1 MMLISIRKSIQLL
14 KNEHMIFYP
23 TESVFGLGCDPENE
37 NAVHKVL
44 FIKNRN
50 INKGFI
56 LVSHNYNQVEHYI
69 EYSRL
74 KICKQQLFSYWKNM
88 NTVLLPSKNSVPYWI
103 TGSSNLIAIR
113 ISKHSVIKSICIR
126 FGKPIISTSANIS
139 GKSPCKTLL
148 ELKEQFG
155 NTINIVRGSLGK
167 NKNPSNIIN
176 ANTQEY
182 IRYE

>member
-1 MMLISIRKSIQLL
+1 MLISIRKSIQLL
-14 KNEHMIFYP
+14 KKKNIIFYP
-23 TESVFGLGCDPENE
+23 TESVFGLGCDPENKS
-37 NAVHKVL
+37 AVYKIL

-56 LVSHNYNQVEHYI
+56 LVAHNYNQVEHYI

-74 KICKQQLFSYWKNM
+74 KICKKQLFSYWKNM

-103 TGSSNLIAIR
+103 TGDSNLIAIR
-113 ISKHSVIKSICIR
+113 ISNHSVIKKICTR

-139 GKSPCKTLL
+139 GKTPCKTLL

-155 NTINIVRGSLGK
+155 NTINIVKGSLGS

-176 ANTQEY
+176 AITQEY
-182 IRYE
+182 VRYE